1 MSDSNKVY
9 IFDTTLRDG
18 EQSAGIGFTIEDKL
32 EVARQLERLN
42 VDIIEAGFP
51 FSSPGDFEAVSLIAR
66 EVRGPV
72 IAGLARASG
81 ADVDACWNAIS
92 QAETPRIH
100 VFISASEI
108 HMAHQLRKNREDV
121 MEMARA
127 AVARAKGYCPD
138 VEFSPMDASRSDPEF
153 VYQLLEA
160 TIEEGATT
168 VNVPDT
174 VGYAIPQE
182 FGELIA
188 SLQEHVPNIDRARIS
203 VHCHNDLG
211 MATANSLAGVLNG
224 ARQVEGAINGI
235 GERAGNTSIEEVIMA
250 IRTHGDFTGLHTDV
264 RTEELYHASRLV
276 ERVSG
281 MAVQSNK
288 AVVGKNAFRHSSGI
302 HQDGVLKLRE
312 TYEIMDPASIGIPTG
327 DSIVLTKVSG
337 RHGLRARIADLGVS
351 LDDATLDRVY
361 EAFKDVADRK
371 DEVDDRDLQAILAEQ
386 ASVQVQELWTID
398 LVQVS
403 AGDHAS
409 PTATVRL
416 IDPDGEVRQDA
427 AIGAGPVD
435 AIYQAINRVMGVA
448 NELTEF
454 SVKSVTEG
462 IDAVGEVTI
471 RVEADGRAYT
481 GRAADTDILV
491 ASARAY
497 MHALNRL
504 LNATMADATTADAT
518 MQQSDSA
525 VADSAVAAAA
535 GE

>member
-1 MSDSNKVY
+1 MNDSAVSDSDKVY

-32 EVARQLERLN
+32 EVARQLGRLN

-72 IAGLARASG
+72 IAGLARAN
-81 ADVDACWNAIS
+81 ADDVDACWNAIAA
-92 QAETPRIH
+92 AETPRIH

-121 MEMARA
+121 MEMARG

-153 VYQLLEA
+153 VYQLVEA
-160 TIEEGATT
+160 AIEEGATT

-182 FGELIA
+182 FGQLIA
-188 SLQEHVPNIDRARIS
+188 SLQEHVRNIDRARIS

-250 IRTHGDFTGLHTDV
+250 IRTRGDYTGLHTDV
-264 RTEELYHASRLV
+264 RTEELYQASRLV

-312 TYEIMDPASIGIPTG
+312 TYEIMDPASIGIPSG
-327 DSIVLTKVSG
+327 GSIVLTKVSG

-351 LDDATLDRVY
+351 LDDDAMNRVY

-371 DEVDDRDLQAILAEQ
+371 DEVDDRDLEAILAEQ
-386 ASVQVQELWTID
+386 TSVQVQEQWRLD

-403 AGDHAS
+403 AGDHAA

-416 IDPDGEVRQDA
+416 IDPAGEARQDA
-427 AIGAGPVD
+427 AIGSGPVD
-435 AIYQAINRVMGVA
+435 AIYQAINRVIGVA

-462 IDAVGEVTI
+462 IDAIGEVTI

-497 MHALNRL
+497 LHALNRL
-504 LNATMADATTADAT
+504 LNVTPQLPAAAVGATT
-518 MQQSDSA
+518 
-525 VADSAVAAAA
+525 
-535 GE
+535 GP

>member
-1 MSDSNKVY
+1 MSSSDKVY

-32 EVARQLERLN
+32 EVARQLARLE

-72 IAGLARASG
+72 IAGLARASS
-81 ADVDACWNAIS
+81 ADVDACWNAVS

-108 HMAHQLRKNREDV
+108 HMAHQLHKNREDV

-127 AVARAKGYCPD
+127 AVARAAGYCPD
-138 VEFSPMDASRSDPEF
+138 VEFSPMDATRSDPEF
-153 VYQLLEA
+153 VHRLLEA
-160 TIEEGATT
+160 AIEEGATT
-168 VNVPDT
+168 VNIPDT
-174 VGYAIPQE
+174 VGYALPQE
-182 FGELIA
+182 FGALIA
-188 SLQEHVPNIDRARIS
+188 SIFEQVPNIGRARVS

-211 MATANSLAGVLNG
+211 LATANSLAGVLNG

-235 GERAGNTSIEEVIMA
+235 GERAGNTSLEEVIMA
-250 IRTHGDFTGLHTDV
+250 IRTRGDFTGLSTGV
-264 RTEELYHASRLV
+264 RTEELYRASRLV

-288 AVVGKNAFRHSSGI
+288 AVVGRNAFRHSSGI

-312 TYEIMDPASIGIPTG
+312 TYEIMDPSSIGIPAG
-327 DSIVLTKVSG
+327 DSLVLTKLSG
-337 RHGLRARIADLGVS
+337 RHGLRARISDLGVE
-351 LDDATLDRVY
+351 LEEEALARVY
-361 EAFKDVADRK
+361 EAFQDVADRK
-371 DEVDDRDLQAILAEQ
+371 DEVDDRDLHAILAEQ
-386 ASVQVQELWTID
+386 ASVTVHDQWRLD
-398 LVQVS
+398 LVQVT
-403 AGDHAS
+403 AGDHSA

-416 IDPDGEVRQDA
+416 TAPDGGTRQDA
-427 AIGAGPVD
+427 AIGTGPVD
-435 AIYQAINRVMGVA
+435 AIYQAINRVMGVE

-471 RVEADGRAYT
+471 RIEAAGYTYT

-504 LNATMADATTADAT
+504 LN
-518 MQQSDSA
+518 
-525 VADSAVAAAA
+525 VAAQRA
-535 GE
+535 GA

>member
-1 MSDSNKVY
+1 MSDSDKVY

-18 EQSAGIGFTIEDKL
+18 EQSAGVGFTIEDKL
-32 EVARQLERLN
+32 EVARQLGRLN

-66 EVRGPV
+66 EVKGPI
-72 IAGLARASG
+72 IAGLARANAG
-81 ADVDACWNAIS
+81 DVDSCWNAIA

-121 MEMARA
+121 MEMARG
-127 AVARAKGYCPD
+127 AVARARGYCED
-138 VEFSPMDASRSDPEF
+138 VEFSPMDATRSDPEF
-153 VYQLLEA
+153 VYQLLQA
-160 TIEEGATT
+160 AIEEGATT
-168 VNVPDT
+168 VNIPDT
-174 VGYAIPQE
+174 VGYALPQE
-182 FGELIA
+182 FGNLIA
-188 SLQEHVPNIDRARIS
+188 AVRENVPNIDKARIS

-211 MATANSLAGVLNG
+211 MATANSLSGVLNG

-250 IRTHGDFTGLHTDV
+250 IRTRGDFGHVHTDV
-264 RTEELYHASRLV
+264 KTDELFRASRIV

-288 AVVGKNAFRHSSGI
+288 AVVGRNAFRHSSGI

-312 TYEIMDPASIGIPTG
+312 TYEIMDPASIGIPVG

-337 RHGLRARIADLGVS
+337 RHGLRARIADLGVE
-351 LDDATLDRVY
+351 LDDEVLGRVY

-386 ASVQVQELWTID
+386 ASVQVHDQWQLD
-398 LVQVS
+398 LVQVQ
-403 AGDHAS
+403 AGDHSS

-416 IDPDGEVRQDA
+416 IDREGEVHQDA
-427 AIGAGPVD
+427 AIGTGPVD
-435 AIYQAINRVMGVA
+435 AIYQAINRVVGIE

-471 RVEADGRAYT
+471 RIEAEGRTYT

-497 MHALNRL
+497 LHALNRMT
-504 LNATMADATTADAT
+504 N
-518 MQQSDSA
+518 
-525 VADSAVAAAA
+525 VAAQQPLAA
-535 GE
+535 AP